1 MEFFRKSKLSSDY
14 KLFRIV
20 QIILFNAYLNP
31 ILRHVIYPSA
41 KLSVGSWNSKVEND
55 IRNYDS
61 T

>member
-31 ILRHVIYPSA
+31 ILRHVIYPSV